1 MSAFITQTKM
11 IRSASAAAI
20 IVLGLR
26 TLGGAA
32 TVALMVFRLSRN
44 SPQCLHFL
52 ADANIC
58 SEQNGHLMV
67 ASGASGG
74 PPWALCVC
82 DPLTWF
88 SLALRVGGTCPV
100 VTGSTSSAWD

>member
-52 ADANIC
+52 ADAI
-58 SEQNGHLMV
+58 EFRIIYLQRKEVGLLPEGHDQGWSAAHAAQRAAGMEAYLGE
-67 ASGASGG
+67 A
-74 PPWALCVC
+74 
-82 DPLTWF
+82 
-88 SLALRVGGTCPV
+88 GGTEV
-100 VTGSTSSAWD
+100 G